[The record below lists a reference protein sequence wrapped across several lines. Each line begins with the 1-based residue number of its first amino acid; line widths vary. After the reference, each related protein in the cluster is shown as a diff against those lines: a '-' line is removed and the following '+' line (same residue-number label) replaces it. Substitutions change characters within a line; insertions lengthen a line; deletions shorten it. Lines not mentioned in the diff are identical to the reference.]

1 MSSSTSS
8 STSTSSLFT
17 PLQFTG
23 ISQYSS
29 DFQSIL
35 SRSESI
41 AELPV
46 QSLQNTVTTITQEET
61 DLSSLGTAAS
71 AVGTALQ
78 TLGNL
83 STGQALSATSSDS
96 SVVTATATGA
106 SAGTSYNI
114 TNVSSIASAA
124 SETSTTGYSD
134 ASSTAVSST
143 GSMELVY
150 GSNTYNITLASGQNN
165 LNGLVSAINALGAG
179 VTASVLT
186 TGGTNGNYLSVTANS
201 TGATTLK
208 LLDNPTATSPTDVL
222 TSSNQ
227 GSNTSF
233 DLNGVAVS
241 SPSATVNNVIPGLVL
256 NFAGKTAA
264 SETVNVNVAVDPT
277 QISSALQTLVSSY
290 NSLATDETTEMGT
303 GGGSLVGNNIVYQIR
318 QAMSSIVDFQ
328 GDNSQGMGNLS
339 SLGIEMSQTGQM
351 SFNQQTFDALT
362 TSQISAG
369 LTLLGNST
377 TGVGGLQQVFNQI
390 TDPTD
395 GTIAAQQ
402 SQWQTTATN
411 LSNEI
416 NTKVAQINANE
427 QTLDQQLQAADAS
440 VADLASQQSTL
451 TAEITSLDYTAY
463 GYNTNISTTQSI

>member
-8 STSTSSLFT
+8 STSSLFT

-35 SRSESI
+35 SRSTSI

-46 QSLQNTVTTITQEET
+46 QAMQNTVTTITQEET
-61 DLSSLGTAAS
+61 DLSSLGTSVS

-78 TLGNL
+78 TLGTL
-83 STGQALSATSSDS
+83 STGQALTASSSDD

-106 SAGTSYNI
+106 SAGTSYTV
-114 TNVSSIASAA
+114 TNVTSIASAA

-134 ASSTAVSST
+134 ASSTTISST
-143 GSMELVY
+143 GSMELVF
-150 GSNTYNITLASGQNN
+150 GSNTYKITLASGQNN
-165 LNGLVSAINALGAG
+165 LNGLVSAINNLGAG
-179 VTASVLT
+179 VTATVLT
-186 TGGTNGNYLSVTANS
+186 TGGTDGNYLSVTANS

-208 LLDNPTATSPTDVL
+208 LLDDPTATNPTDVL
-222 TSSNQ
+222 TAKNQ
-227 GSNTSF
+227 GTNTNF

-241 SPSATVNNVIPGLVL
+241 SSSATVNNVIPGLVL
-256 NFAGKTAA
+256 NFAGTT
-264 SETVNVNVAVDPT
+264 SSNETVNVKVAVDPS

-290 NSLATDETTEMGT
+290 NTLASEETTEMGT
-303 GGGSLVGNNIVYQIR
+303 GGGSLLGNNIVYQIR
-318 QAMSSIVDFQ
+318 QAMSDIVDYE

-369 LTLLGNST
+369 LKLLGNST

-390 TDPTD
+390 TDPTT
-395 GTIAAQQ
+395 GSIAAQQ

-411 LSNEI
+411 LTNEI
-416 NTKVAQINANE
+416 STKVAQIQANE

-440 VADLASQQSTL
+440 VADLATQQSTL
-451 TAEITSLDYTAY
+451 TAEITSLDYTSY
-463 GYNTNISTTQSI
+463 GYNTNINNSQVT

>member
-1 MSSSTSS
+1 MSSSSTSS
-8 STSTSSLFT
+8 STSSSLFT

-35 SRSESI
+35 SRATSI
-41 AELPV
+41 AEIPV
-46 QSLQNTVTTITQEET
+46 QAMQNQVTTITQEET
-61 DLSSLGTAAS
+61 DLSSLGTSVS

-78 TLGNL
+78 TLGQL
-83 STGQALSATSSDS
+83 STGNALSATSSDN

-124 SETSTTGYSD
+124 SETSTTGYADST
-134 ASSTAVSST
+134 STAVSST
-143 GSMELVY
+143 GSMQLVV

-165 LNGLVSAINALGAG
+165 LSGVVSAINALNAG

-208 LLDNPTATSPTDVL
+208 LIDDPTGTATDLL
-222 TSSNQ
+222 TASNQ
-227 GSNTSF
+227 GSNTNF

-241 SPSATVNNVIPGLVL
+241 SASATVNNVIPGVVL
-256 NFAGKTAA
+256 NFAGKTTAN
-264 SETVNVNVAVDPT
+264 ETVNVNVAVDPT
-277 QISSALQTLVSSY
+277 QISSALQSLVTAY
-290 NSLATDETTEMGT
+290 NNLATQETTEMGT
-303 GGGSLVGNNIVYQIR
+303 GGGSLLGNNIVYQIR
-318 QAMSSIVDFQ
+318 QAMSQIVDYQ
-328 GDNSQGMGNLS
+328 GNNSQGMGNLS

-351 SFNQQTFDALT
+351 SLNQQTFNALT
-362 TSQISAG
+362 TTQISAG
-369 LTLLGNST
+369 LTLLGTST

-390 TDPTD
+390 TDPTS

-402 SQWQTTATN
+402 KQWQTTATN

-416 NTKVAQINANE
+416 STKVAQIQANE

-451 TAEITSLDYTAY
+451 SAEITSLDYTSY
-463 GYNTNISTTQSI
+463 GYNTSITTTQST

>member
-8 STSTSSLFT
+8 STSSLFT

-35 SRSESI
+35 SRSTSI

-46 QSLQNTVTTITQEET
+46 QALQNTVTTITQEET

-83 STGQALSATSSDS
+83 STGQALSATSSDD

-114 TNVSSIASAA
+114 TNVTSIASAA

-143 GSMELVY
+143 GSMQLAV
-150 GSNTYNITLASGQNN
+150 GSNTYKITLASGQNN
-165 LNGLVSAINALGAG
+165 LNGLVSAINNLGAG

-186 TGGTNGNYLSVTANS
+186 TGGTSGDYLSVTANS
-201 TGATTLK
+201 TGATTLT
-208 LLDNPTATSPTDVL
+208 LIDDPTGTTPTDVL
-222 TSSNQ
+222 TDSNQ
-227 GSNTSF
+227 GSNTNF

-241 SPSATVNNVIPGLVL
+241 SSSATVNNVIPGLVL
-256 NFAGKTAA
+256 NFAGTTSA
-264 SETVNVNVAVDPT
+264 SETVNVNVAVDSS
-277 QISSALQTLVSSY
+277 QISSALQTLVSNY
-290 NSLATDETTEMGT
+290 NTLTADENTEMGT

-318 QAMSSIVDFQ
+318 QAMSDIVDYE
-328 GDNSQGMGNLS
+328 GDNSQGVGNLS
-339 SLGIEMSQTGQM
+339 ALGIEINESGQM
-351 SFNQQTFDALT
+351 TFNQQTFDALT
-362 TSQISAG
+362 TSQISSG
-369 LTLLGNST
+369 LQLLGNST
-377 TGVGGLQQVFNQI
+377 TGIGGLQQVFNQI
-390 TDPTD
+390 TDPAD
-395 GTIAAQQ
+395 GTIAEQQ

-411 LSNEI
+411 LTNEI
-416 NTKVAQINANE
+416 STKVAQIQANE

-440 VADLASQQSTL
+440 VADLATQQTTL
-451 TAEITSLDYTAY
+451 SAEITSLDYTSY
-463 GYNTNISTTQSI
+463 GYNTNINSSQAT